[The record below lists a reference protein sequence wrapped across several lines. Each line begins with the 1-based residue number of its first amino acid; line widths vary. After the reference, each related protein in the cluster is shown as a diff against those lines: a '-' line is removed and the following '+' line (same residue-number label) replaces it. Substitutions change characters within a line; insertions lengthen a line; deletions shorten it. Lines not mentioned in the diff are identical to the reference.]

1 MSITIHQ
8 IQSLLSTYQRQQV
21 QSRLAEGR
29 IGLSEGASSS
39 EQDRVLISA
48 EAKRLQVYQKTAE
61 EVLRR
66 MRASMSEGEP
76 EAEDS
81 GADAEGASAPA
92 SSSKGP

>member
-29 IGLSEGASSS
+29 IGLSDASSSS

-66 MRASMSEGEP
+66 MRASMGEGEP
-76 EAEDS
+76 QTEES
-81 GADAEGASAPA
+81 SEGDEEASAPE
-92 SSSKGP
+92 SSSEGP

>member
-29 IGLSEGASSS
+29 IGLSDGASSS

-66 MRASMSEGEP
+66 MRASMSKGEP
-76 EAEDS
+76 EAEESS
-81 GADAEGASAPA
+81 GDDGGASAPA
-92 SSSKGP
+92 SSSEGP